1 MTHPARIRW
10 RFGQR
15 PAAAKKSNERG
26 PGQGSETMAPKFW
39 EISWLNDVKWDT
51 VNHGMFSGIEWKRRG
66 EREIYIYVCIIVE
79 VQGYNDTT
87 NKNGDLYSPLIFF
100 DSGRCI

>member
-26 PGQGSETMAPKFW
+26 PGQGSETMAPKFG

-51 VNHGMFSGIEWKRRG
+51 VNHAMFSGIEWNRRG
-66 EREIYIYVCIIVE
+66 YIYIYIYIYMYV
-79 VQGYNDTT
+79 
-87 NKNGDLYSPLIFF
+87 L
-100 DSGRCI
+100 